1 MYIICIFRWKTKI
14 FFFRLSIHLNHFLFG
29 LLGFSYFIK
38 TCEIF
43 ICIQCG
49 TFSALKQGGSLCRK
63 PYRDHVFE
71 RINDVLTFYNEYINL
86 FDLQYVLQTALKIT
100 YPEKKINQINRWFG
114 ARKV

>member
-1 MYIICIFRWKTKI
+1 MLNIFLIFKIGTKKIIIIFH
-14 FFFRLSIHLNHFLFG
+14 LSNFLSG

-43 ICIQCG
+43 MCTQCG
-49 TFSALKQGGSLCRK
+49 IFSALKQGGSLCRK

-71 RINDVLTFYNEYINL
+71 RINDVLTFYDETINL

-100 YPEKKINQINRWFG
+100 YPDKPFYNPNQ
-114 ARKV
+114 